1 MQGSWRFTPIYKIIY
16 ENKKK
21 QPHYTVL
28 PNFLYHMLIY
38 KVTIHK
44 DAGGFMKPCK
54 S

>member
-1 MQGSWRFTPIYKIIY
+1 MEVHTYLQDYIWKQ
-16 ENKKK
+16 KK

-28 PNFLYHMLIY
+28 PNFQYHMLIY